1 MSAIL
6 KELNQLK
13 GYYTGEFK
21 FDIIPRYFPP
31 TKFPEMP
38 YLIKSW
44 QEKQG
49 YTDVFIRG
57 KMDGFPGKRKISD
70 LFLCYKPFL
79 EEIAPETE
87 EKLKKIEQETGL
99 SIETAS
105 HYIHFGKSGPGVFV
119 QREGKIPINT
129 LIEFLEKIE
138 WALIENVSIIFSRL
152 KKKEE

>member
-6 KELNQLK
+6 KELAQLK
-13 GYYTGEFK
+13 GSYTGEFE
-21 FDIIPRYFPP
+21 FETIPRYFPP
-31 TKFPEMP
+31 TKFPEKP
-38 YLIKSW
+38 YLMRSW
-44 QEKQG
+44 QKKQG

-57 KMDGFPGKRKISD
+57 KMDGLPGKRKISN

-105 HYIHFGKSGPGVFV
+105 HYIHFGKPGPVVFV
-119 QREGKIPINT
+119 QREGKIPMNT

-138 WALIENVSIIFSRL
+138 GALIENVSIIFSRY
-152 KKKEE
+152 KEKRG